1 MNAVKLVVF
10 PTSDIAK
17 AKAFFSELLGAEPY
31 ADTPYYTGFKTG
43 EMELGLT
50 PAMPQQSTTAPIV
63 YVDVADINGTLA
75 AVIAKGGEKVQD
87 PTDVANGLLIAIVK
101 NPDGSTIGL
110 RQQPKA

>member
-17 AKAFFSELLGAEPY
+17 SKGFFSELLGTEPY
-31 ADTPYYTGFKTG
+31 ADSPYYTGFRTG
-43 EMELGLT
+43 EMEIGLT

-63 YVDVADINGTLA
+63 YVDVADINSALA
-75 AVIAKGGEKVQD
+75 GIIAKGGEKVQD

-101 NPDGSTIGL
+101 NCDGSAIGL

>member
-10 PTSDIAK
+10 PTSDVAK
-17 AKAFFSELLGAEPY
+17 SKVFFSELLGTEPY
-31 ADTPYYTGFKTG
+31 ADSPYYTGFKSG
-43 EMELGLT
+43 EMEIGLT

-63 YVDVADINGTLA
+63 YVDVADINSALA
-75 AVIAKGGEKVQD
+75 GIIAKGGEKMQD

-101 NPDGSTIGL
+101 NSDGAPIGL